1 MNLYDD
7 DIANMRMVTER
18 DIPAVLVTDIERGGV
33 FAVIYGTWKLIPEKD
48 RHHLKGYIINRFRG
62 DESVLKDGIDRIEE
76 LTGLKCF
83 GVAPYVN
90 VDLPTEDVENI
101 DDICVS
107 EIDRVLS
114 IMKEHIDFEG
124 LDSL

>member
-1 MNLYDD
+1 M
-7 DIANMRMVTER
+7 
-18 DIPAVLVTDIERGGV
+18 
-33 FAVIYGTWKLIPEKD
+33 
-48 RHHLKGYIINRFRG
+48 
-62 DESVLKDGIDRIEE
+62 DRIEE
-76 LTGLKCF
+76 LTGLKWF

-101 DDICVS
+101 DDMCVS
-107 EIDRVLS
+107 EIDRILS